1 MQQKGAEPMCGRY
14 VLAEIEA
21 LAGRFNVEAQLPPVA
36 ARYNVAPTQTMPVI
50 VKHSPN
56 QLVLM
61 RWGLQPSW
69 AREGKAESALI
80 NARAETLAQ
89 KRTFRQLLSSRRC
102 LVPASGFYEW
112 QQTGSG
118 KVPHY
123 ISLKD
128 ERLFAFAGLY
138 DHWTDEQG
146 QDVYS
151 YTIITTAPNALM
163 AAIHN
168 RMPAILRREEE
179 ESWLNPDETE
189 AERLLPLLKPYPAEM
204 MQAAAVSRAVN
215 NVRNEGPTL
224 RQPLQ

>member
-1 MQQKGAEPMCGRY
+1 MCGRY